1 MDKVHEKLMESKK
14 KTNSELIVMHDNKII
29 RIKPENTS
37 PSRMDFIQRSKEIF
51 QQEISEL
58 QKLADKIGPEMNEV
72 VKLIYTSK
80 GKLVIMGVGKTGII
94 GHKIASSL
102 ASTGT
107 PTIFINA
114 AEAMHGDLGMVSKAD
129 IVLLISNSGSSSEI
143 INIVAP
149 LKKIGCSLIAMT
161 GNLNSA
167 LAKEVSLVLNVGVE
181 KEACPMGLAPTTS
194 TTATLVMGDA
204 LTICLMERRGFKA
217 ENYALYHP
225 GGALGR
231 RLISR
236 VKDEM
241 STNIPKVYETTR
253 FKDVI
258 YEVSNK
264 RLGMTM
270 VYNAD
275 EKAVGIITDGDIR
288 RAIQKFDE
296 LKNLT
301 AAEFM
306 SDGFKRIA
314 PNELLTDALEIMDLN
329 KITTLTV
336 LNEAEEVVGILSIHN
351 IIDFRNPIN

>member
-1 MDKVHEKLMESKK
+1 
-14 KTNSELIVMHDNKII
+14 
-29 RIKPENTS
+29 
-37 PSRMDFIQRSKEIF
+37 MDFVARSKEIF
-51 QQEISEL
+51 QQEITEL
-58 QKLADKIGPEMNEV
+58 QKLSDKIGPEINEV
-72 VKLIYTSK
+72 VELIYACK

-94 GHKIASSL
+94 GHKISSSL

-107 PTIFINA
+107 PSIFINA
-114 AEAMHGDLGMVSKAD
+114 AEAMHGDLGMVSKND

-143 INIVAP
+143 LNVVAP
-149 LKKIGCSLIAMT
+149 LKKIGCKLIAMT
-161 GNLNSA
+161 GNPHSA
-167 LAKEVSLVLNVGVE
+167 LAKEVALVLNIGIS
-181 KEACPMGLAPTTS
+181 KEACPLDLAPTTS

-204 LTICLMERRGFKA
+204 LTVCLMKRRGFKA

-241 STNIPKVYETTR
+241 FTDIPKVSETTL

-270 VYNAD
+270 VYNSNNQAI
-275 EKAVGIITDGDIR
+275 GIITDGDIR
-288 RAIQKFDE
+288 RAIQKHDE

-301 AAEFM
+301 AGDFM
-306 SDGFKRIA
+306 TQGFKRI
-314 PNELLTDALEIMDLN
+314 NQDELLTEALELMDLN

-336 LNEAEEVVGILSIHN
+336 IDETEQVVGILSIHN